1 MTIQQLTYFL
11 ATVEH
16 GSFSGAA
23 RSLYLTQPSISEQVR
38 QLEGEL
44 GIALFARAGRGLV
57 LTEAGRRFRPEAERV
72 LAGVERARDAVAEV
86 RDLRGGTLGFGM
98 FGTASAY
105 LIADLAADFRRKYPD
120 VRLRL
125 VGLNSSEVADQV
137 RSRDPGGR
145 VSSFFPS
152 TTPGSTSEW
161 RGSRSSSSSA
171 ERPDA
176 PASPVTIEALAEAPL
191 ILYDAQYG
199 AHDPM
204 RRQLVDRAQRAGVIA
219 AARGRGRG
227 NRGRRRSRAQ
237 GPRRHDRA
245 AGGDQPSGCPWPPF
259 RIVRRAALRHVR
271 LHRALGRPAVARGAG
286 IRRDRRA
293 PTRARIGSSPVRGGH
308 VRDGSV
314 TSPPC

>member
-23 RSLYLTQPSISEQVR
+23 RSLFLTQPSISEQVR

-44 GIALFARAGRGLV
+44 GIALVARAGRGLV

-72 LAGVERARDAVAEV
+72 LRDVERARDAVAEV
-86 RDLRGGTLGFGM
+86 RDLRGGTLGFGI

-137 RSRDPGGR
+137 RSATLEAGLIVLPVHDAGIDLRVARLEELVVVSREAGR
-145 VSSFFPS
+145 V
-152 TTPGSTSEW
+152 
-161 RGSRSSSSSA
+161 A
-171 ERPDA
+171 ER
-176 PASPVTIEALAEAPL
+176 VTIEALAEAPL

-199 AHDPM
+199 VNDPM
-204 RRQLVDRAQRAGVIA
+204 RRQLLDRAQRAGVTLRPVVEVEGMEAAVALARRGVGDTIIPRAAIGRPGTRGLHFASFAEPLYDTFAFIA
-219 AARGRGRG
+219 RSGAALSPAARAFVEIVE
-227 NRGRRRSRAQ
+227 RRL
-237 GPRRHDRA
+237 DRLSETALYA
-245 AGGDQPSGCPWPPF
+245 AG
-259 RIVRRAALRHVR
+259 
-271 LHRALGRPAVARGAG
+271 
-286 IRRDRRA
+286 
-293 PTRARIGSSPVRGGH
+293 
-308 VRDGSV
+308 
-314 TSPPC
+314 TSETE